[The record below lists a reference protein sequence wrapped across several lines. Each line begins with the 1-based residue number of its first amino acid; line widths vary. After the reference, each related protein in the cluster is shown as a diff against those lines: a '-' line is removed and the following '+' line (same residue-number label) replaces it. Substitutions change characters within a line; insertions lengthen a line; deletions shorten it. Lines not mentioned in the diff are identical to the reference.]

1 MLRRPHYI
9 AVGLVAL
16 LTLLVLN
23 LPGQTTARL
32 KLAIGSLFLPLFG
45 LASGTQQVAGQAGN
59 AILPRGELLRL
70 NESLHRE
77 NQALRLQVAQAEEMQ
92 RENSRLRELLEWRV
106 QTKRKVK
113 LANVVLRD
121 PANWWRTVQID
132 LGSRNG
138 LSNNLPVLSA
148 EGFLVGRVSS
158 TSLTRAQVLLLGD
171 PNCKVAS
178 LVDNE
183 SREAGVI
190 GAGGPFDSSLVEMKC
205 YLSRTSNL
213 KPGQRV
219 LTSGDGGLFPKGIPI
234 GTITDARLVESG
246 LYTVAQVKL
255 AANLASLEEVW
266 VQFP

>member
-23 LPGQTTARL
+23 LPGQTTTRL
-32 KLAIGSLFLPLFG
+32 KLALGSLFLPLFG
-45 LASGTQQVAGQAGN
+45 LASGAQQAAGHTGN
-59 AILPRGELLRL
+59 ALLSKGELLRL

-77 NQALRLQVAQAEEMQ
+77 NQLLRLQATQAEELG
-92 RENSRLRELLEWRV
+92 RENARLRELLERRA
-106 QTKRKVK
+106 QTKRQYK

-121 PANWWRTVQID
+121 PANWWRTVQIG
-132 LGSRNG
+132 LGSRHG

-148 EGFLVGRVSS
+148 EGFLVGRIAN
-158 TSLTRAQVLLLGD
+158 TSPTLAQVLLLGD
-171 PNCKVAS
+171 PNCKVAAI
-178 LVDNE
+178 VENE
-183 SREAGVI
+183 SREAGVL

-219 LTSGDGGLFPKGIPI
+219 VTSGDGGIFPKGILI
-234 GTITDARLVESG
+234 GTITDARPVESG

-255 AANLASLEEVW
+255 AANLANLEEVW
-266 VQFP
+266 VLLP